1 MQIGGSGQNGEH
13 VPINVEAK
21 KYGQEIAPIQLLLM
35 VGVPALAM
43 VVKLKVLFQKH
54 NSSFDTYF
62 ILLIRLWKL
71 DFVSKQMLQAFWDS

>member
-43 VVKLKVLFQKH
+43 VVKLKVFFQKP
-54 NSSFDTYF
+54 NSSFDKYF

-71 DFVSKQMLQAFWDS
+71 DFLSKQMLQAFWDR